1 MSKCGRLGRCIV
13 QRLCATAIVHP
24 CTTRTVR
31 VRPPAPKKAGLCLFV
46 ITKCGGAGLSKCA
59 CSVGFASCETWGKH
73 YRASLR
79 LRSFGS
85 LRPCSD
91 FVRPLSCI
99 LARPT
104 KCGFSHPP
112 THKKCNPT
120 VEWAKVWRG
129 GVSKRACSVGFAS
142 CLVSRLGCHIVW
154 QLSAADFKHP
164 CLKLGASTIVH
175 PCTTRTVRVR
185 PPSTKKAGICLFRHI
200 PAFLVPMAGVEPA
213 RYCYQRILSPSR
225 LPIPS
230 HRLIIM
236 CCKTALH
243 NGNNDFT
250 V

>member
-129 GVSKRACSVGFAS
+129 GVSNRACSVGFAS
-142 CLVSRLGCHIVW
+142 CLVSRLGCHI
-154 QLSAADFKHP
+154 
-164 CLKLGASTIVH
+164 CASTAISAVAS
-175 PCTTRTVRVR
+175 CNGFVWL
-185 PPSTKKAGICLFRHI
+185 SLC
-200 PAFLVPMAGVEPA
+200 
-213 RYCYQRILSPSR
+213 IL
-225 LPIPS
+225 
-230 HRLIIM
+230 
-236 CCKTALH
+236 A
-243 NGNNDFT
+243 
-250 V
+250 